1 MFLVFLLFSPKWG
14 EAEQEREQSRKTQDN
29 KPAMLRKNRRL
40 TTNRAEGKH
49 RTSGWFEDLSTA
61 FSAEPKTWQ
70 NPIPKILKLRRVLRL
85 DQAEP

>member
-1 MFLVFLLFSPKWG
+1 LLFSPKWG

-40 TTNRAEGKH
+40 TTIRAEGKN
-49 RTSGWFEDLSTA
+49 RTSEWFKDLST
-61 FSAEPKTWQ
+61 FSAVPKTPR
-70 NPIPKILKLRRVLRL
+70 NPIPKNLKLRRVLRL